1 MPESSAGPDD
11 LVAATPRRFAD
22 DDTPTAVDDSEVEV
36 AVFEGEAVI
45 FHEPASMVH
54 HLGAVAGAVWFCSD
68 GSTTV
73 AAMVAELAE
82 LFSTPPEDVE
92 PMIHEALERFAAE
105 GLLVGYE
112 SPHRI
117 ALTPDPVVADDGTE
131 VLAAP
136 PDP

>member
-1 MPESSAGPDD
+1 VPASNDEPENPFG
-11 LVAATPRRFAD
+11 TMTRHFAD
-22 DDTPTAVDDSEVEV
+22 DDTPTAVDVEV

-45 FHEPASMVH
+45 FDEPASMVH

-73 AAMVAELAE
+73 AAMVAELAD
-82 LFSTPPEDVE
+82 LFSTTPAEIE
-92 PMIHEALERFAAE
+92 PGIHEALGRFADE

-112 SPHRI
+112 APQRI
-117 ALTPDPVVADDGTE
+117 ALTPEPVVAEDGTE

-136 PDP
+136 PDT